1 MQFNLELQNNDD
13 IFSPEWKDLYDYIL
27 FHSDNTLKINKDNV
41 NEIRCIKKIL
51 SGNNVVYD
59 ESILDGISHLE
70 ICIFLL
76 KSLMI
81 YKNKIDRENFIKRKK
96 LRNLVRI
103 SVNENRKN
111 DFMRDIDYLVS
122 DKLRIKQLYNSYNE
136 NLNRILL
143 NPYSDTEFTSL
154 LKLHKKSLI
163 LDVEEDITDLI

>member
-1 MQFNLELQNNDD
+1 MQFNLELQNNNDM
-13 IFSPEWKDLYDYIL
+13 FPSEWKDLYGYIL

-51 SGNNVVYD
+51 SENNVAYD

-70 ICIFLL
+70 ICIFRL

-81 YKNKIDRENFIKRKK
+81 YKNKIDRENFVKIKK

-111 DFMRDIDYLVS
+111 DFMRDIDYLVL
-122 DKLRIKQLYNSYNE
+122 DKLRIKQQYNSYNE
-136 NLNRILL
+136 NLNRIVL
-143 NPYSDTEFTSL
+143 NSYSDTEFTGL
-154 LKLHKKSLI
+154 LKLHKKRLI
-163 LDVEEDITDLI
+163 LDDEDINSLI